1 MASSSSSS
9 PIPFGLVGYNSD
21 SSDSSVEIQ
30 EPQQIEATANSSLE
44 VPQPSPD
51 PGEGCSGQAL
61 QRPEEPE
68 FHQPDCQEEPL
79 AQPAGTSK
87 RKPYAAVI
95 TQLSPELRSF
105 LAAVRIFHTQKF
117 NVQRQKAALSPST
130 YDKAQE
136 RMLCKLRLLFSVLFS
151 VI

>member
-9 PIPFGLVGYNSD
+9 PIPFCLVGYNSD

-30 EPQQIEATANSSLE
+30 ESQQIEATANSSLE

-51 PGEGCSGQAL
+51 PGEGCSGEAL

-68 FHQPDCQEEPL
+68 IDQPDCQEEPL

-95 TQLSPELRSF
+95 TQLSGRRTHFP
-105 LAAVRIFHTQKF
+105 HP
-117 NVQRQKAALSPST
+117 NVQRATSKSSAEP
-130 YDKAQE
+130 
-136 RMLCKLRLLFSVLFS
+136 
-151 VI
+151 IHI